1 MPNRGLTLSSDN
13 KEFLLK
19 QGGLCPQTGRF
30 MSSKRETFLLKR
42 EVFSQR
48 RDFPLS
54 KEEIDFLCLDTTF
67 GQSLFEIQTLK

>member
-1 MPNRGLTLSSDN
+1 
-13 KEFLLK
+13 
-19 QGGLCPQTGRF
+19 

-42 EVFSQR
+42 EDFSQR
-48 RDFPLS
+48 RDFPPS